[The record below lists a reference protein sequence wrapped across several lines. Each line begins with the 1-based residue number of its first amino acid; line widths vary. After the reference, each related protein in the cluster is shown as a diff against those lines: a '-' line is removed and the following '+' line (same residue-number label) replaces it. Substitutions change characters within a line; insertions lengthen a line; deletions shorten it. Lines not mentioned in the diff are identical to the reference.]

1 MVIGFG
7 GRIAAGM
14 SMVLAAVPVLG
25 VTAGRSASAPGT
37 PAAEVIVQAS
47 SPAALAGAVSA
58 AGGHVVTPM
67 PALGLAAVAVPVA
80 AESRLSAQPGV
91 ESVTADRAMR
101 VASAGDGSSGTG
113 LSLTGTPSVYRAE
126 VGADALAA
134 RGDTGAGAVVAL
146 IDTGVTPVPDLAGR
160 LVTGLQNPSDPSGP
174 PVDCINFS
182 GDRTCRDGFGH
193 GTFEAGLIA
202 GTGADSNGRF
212 TGVAPGARIINIK
225 VARADGSTDLV
236 RVLAAFDWAISFKQ
250 QYGISVLNVALGAE
264 PTRDPA
270 HDPLDVAAEAAWKAG
285 IAVVAAAGN
294 AGPAPGTI
302 TAPGDDPMVITVGA
316 TNDQGTAGPA
326 DDTVAPFSS
335 EGPTRAGVAKPD
347 VVAPGTHIVGL
358 QAPGSVV
365 SAIPT
370 EADLT
375 APNFDGAYRRGSGTS
390 MATAITS
397 GVAALVWSDWAAR
410 PGFSAAAWP
419 GRLKAALT
427 STAASI
433 SSSDPAAEGAGL
445 VDAAAAV
452 NSSAAL
458 AAPVP
463 VPASRASAPTPASW
477 YAGPF
482 AGQNWEGQNW
492 EGQNW
497 EGQNWEGQNWEGSFG

>member
-14 SMVLAAVPVLG
+14 SMVLAAVPVLAVPG
-25 VTAGRSASAPGT
+25 GWSAPAAGRST
-37 PAAEVIVQAS
+37 AEVVVQAT

-58 AGGHVVTPM
+58 AGGHVVTAM
-67 PALGLAAVAVPVA
+67 PVLGLAAADVPVA
-80 AESRLSAQPGV
+80 AESRLAAQPGV
-91 ESVTADRAMR
+91 ESVTPDRAMR
-101 VASAGDGSSGTG
+101 VASAGDGSAGTG
-113 LSLTGTPSVYRAE
+113 LTVTGTPSVYRAE

-134 RGDTGAGAVVAL
+134 RGDTGSGAVVAL

-202 GTGADSNGRF
+202 GTGADSNGQF
-212 TGVAPGARIINIK
+212 AGVAPGARIINIK

-250 QYGISVLNVALGAE
+250 QYGISVLNVALGAQ
-264 PTRDPA
+264 PTGDPA
-270 HDPLDVAAEAAWKAG
+270 HDPLDVAAEVAWKAG

-316 TNDQGTAGPA
+316 TNDQGTPGPA

-347 VVAPGTHIVGL
+347 VVAPGTHIIGL
-358 QAPGSVV
+358 QAPGSAV

-375 APNFDGAYRRGSGTS
+375 APNFGGAYRRGSGTS

-397 GVAALVWSDWAAR
+397 GVAALVWSEWASR
-410 PGFSAAAWP
+410 PGFSAAGWP
-419 GRLKAALT
+419 GRLEAALI
-427 STAASI
+427 STASPI
-433 SSSDPAAEGAGL
+433 SSSDRMAGGAGL
-445 VDAAAAV
+445 VDAAAAAD
-452 NSSAAL
+452 ST
-458 AAPVP
+458 AAPGGP
-463 VPASRASAPTPASW
+463 VPAGPGQPAAGHPDPRASTPGPASW

-492 EGQNW
+492 EG
-497 EGQNWEGQNWEGSFG
+497 SFG